1 MMNIQTKKR
10 IVVIGGGFAGL
21 SFIKNIDTRQWEVHL
36 VDRNNYHSFPPLFYQ
51 LASGGLDAG
60 SICFALRRELRSHK
74 AKGVIYHMG
83 TVHTIDTDRK
93 IVVTR
98 AEQIPYDTLVIAA
111 GTTNNFFGNE
121 DLKLSVHTLK
131 SIPEAIRCRND
142 IIARLE
148 RAAITY
154 DAAKR
159 RQMLTFAIIGG
170 GPTGVEIAGALGE
183 MKRFVLPRE
192 YPSINND
199 EFSVTLIEGSDRLLG
214 AMSPLSSAKVL
225 DDLKNLMVNVRLQT
239 SVKAFDGS
247 TLTFAD
253 GSEMKSNMVIWTAG
267 ITGEQF
273 DFVGK
278 KPTMARGNRFV
289 VDDFSRVVGLEDV
302 YAIGDI
308 AGSETPE
315 YPHGYPQVA
324 QVAIQAARNLARNL
338 SSRSPSRP
346 FVYND
351 KGTMATVGRNRAV
364 VELPHLRLSG
374 RIAWLVWMGV
384 HLMSLLGMR
393 NKITVFVTWVW
404 AYFTYSSSVR
414 LLLRLTRYPLRPD
427 NHSHYHP
434 AQ

>member
-1 MMNIQTKKR
+1 MMNKHTKKR
-10 IVVIGGGFAGL
+10 IVVVGGGFAGL
-21 SFIKNIDTRQWEVHL
+21 NFIKNIDTRQWEVHL

-60 SICFALRRELRSHK
+60 SICFALRRELRTHK

-239 SVKAFDGS
+239 SVKGFDGS

-273 DFVGK
+273 DFVEK

-414 LLLRLTRYPLRPD
+414 LLLRLTRYPLRPV